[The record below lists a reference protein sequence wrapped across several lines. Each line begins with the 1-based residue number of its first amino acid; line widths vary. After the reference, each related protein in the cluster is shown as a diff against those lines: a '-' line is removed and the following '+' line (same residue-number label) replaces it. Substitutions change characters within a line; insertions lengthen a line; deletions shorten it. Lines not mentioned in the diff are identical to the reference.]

1 MRHAFFAQ
9 LYSFRPFFTSFGCF
23 AFRVLVVSLLL
34 LPGRGPHSWL
44 GGVRSSSPAWID
56 VDAIIG
62 DGPGFFCSM
71 VTGLSGQS
79 ARGAK
84 KKIAAQ
90 SQGQRRSKPTQPVAM
105 QRALGFLADAEESLE
120 HLSSCLARDVIVSE
134 AQASEQSR
142 RIVDA
147 RNALNA
153 LRRQITGEH
162 EEVCRHLRDAQIFF

>member
-1 MRHAFFAQ
+1 MRPAFFAQ

-84 KKIAAQ
+84 KKRRAKKKPYSAWRKKKSQRPGMAAVWK
-90 SQGQRRSKPTQPVAM
+90 RHCE
-105 QRALGFLADAEESLE
+105 DAEKRVQQARE
-120 HLSSCLARDVIVSE
+120 HPSPS
-134 AQASEQSR
+134 
-142 RIVDA
+142 
-147 RNALNA
+147 
-153 LRRQITGEH
+153 
-162 EEVCRHLRDAQIFF
+162 